1 MTVMTFS
8 HMSLINQRT
17 SSILCLP
24 PVTEGEM
31 SVFYLLLLLVPLVS
45 SQTYHWGPCP
55 TPKVQPNFNLQQ
67 VTVYIT
73 SHTHTL
79 ILIISVCMWHRTL
92 MMSLSTVS
100 RPVVWDWETSCFFWK
115 RKVHR
120 SKLRGEGRWN
130 YPSVEPTVLVGSGF
144 SNLQSY

>member
-1 MTVMTFS
+1 MSFS

-79 ILIISVCMWHRTL
+79 ILVISMYVAQNTDD
-92 MMSLSTVS
+92 VS
-100 RPVVWDWETSCFFWK
+100 VNSISAGGMRLRNFLLLLKEESA
-115 RKVHR
+115 
-120 SKLRGEGRWN
+120 SKQTTR
-130 YPSVEPTVLVGSGF
+130 
-144 SNLQSY
+144 